1 MGQGRSEALSDNS
14 QSSLDDDTL
23 ILDIIKLKRS
33 RERSSSTKR
42 KRRATQTKSGSED
55 HDGATPDLVD
65 QEFDVQLPLVFLTD
79 AKRNEALLKSDKEI
93 RKEMEE
99 ISALQMK
106 NKMERRERLQEVIA
120 ELNDNGL
127 DLTVFRTED
136 GDNGTAILSLASGE
150 SAKGDGA
157 LERHFF
163 FFANTGIAKQKE
175 HASLPPIFLDQ
186 TFILQ
191 LTQARF
197 ETVSRAIFPFLGEFV
212 SHIVHNVHEP
222 VALDKANG
230 LLRYMYLS
238 QRECSRSDVD
248 SETFLSLLSHL
259 GANTKLITE
268 ERNCTLVYKYVL
280 INTCCDIIVSK
291 LRLVFHYI
299 LTMTTGVSHNTDEL
313 SKMLMRSFVL
323 TLLDHNNYSF
333 CYEDLIQFVS
343 LVLPLI
349 YDWRYRKLVQKHSDD
364 AYIIIVQEF
373 ADILN
378 SSLRSRDY
386 ASAPHS
392 PDAWRFR
399 CRDFLQCYRLLN
411 VLLEGV
417 RRGDLQHGSA
427 HLVISLMLMY
437 ALNCSIDTNV
447 LNSRAAIQKN
457 RSVTGWEGLL
467 EILMHIATDLQVFG
481 SSKDHQIPYDLLLC
495 NWVRDCYTLKCIIRL
510 FDSFAFIY
518 GRNSDLLGCANR
530 SRTDSPETRSDTGV
544 VPAAGSR
551 DSPDQLHAFSSSLNI
566 LCGDIYAQ
574 LEKMSK
580 SKHEDEYVRHLA
592 VGILT
597 EYFQL
602 ATHLVNKYRQVLP
615 LVGATDVYE

>member
-1 MGQGRSEALSDNS
+1 MGQGRSDVLSES
-14 QSSLDDDTL
+14 SLSSLDDDEL
-23 ILDIIKLKRS
+23 ILDTIRLKRS

-42 KRRATQTKSGSED
+42 KRRATKAKLGFED
-55 HDGATPDLVD
+55 RDGAASDQVD
-65 QEFDVQLPLVFLTD
+65 KEFDVQLPLVFLTD

-99 ISALQMK
+99 ISALKMK
-106 NKMERRERLQEVIA
+106 NRVERRERLQEVIA

-127 DLTVFRTED
+127 DLTVFRMED
-136 GDNGTAILSLASGE
+136 GENETAILSLASGK
-150 SAKGDGA
+150 SAKGDGTS
-157 LERHFF
+157 ERHFF
-163 FFANTGIAKQKE
+163 FFANTGIAKPKE
-175 HASLPPIFLDQ
+175 HASLPPIFMDR

-191 LTQARF
+191 LTQSRF
-197 ETVSRAIFPFLGEFV
+197 ETVSRAILPFLGEFV
-212 SHIVHNVHEP
+212 SHIIHNVHEP

-230 LLRYMYLS
+230 LLHYIYLA
-238 QRECSRSDVD
+238 QWECSSQSDVD

-268 ERNCTLVYKYVL
+268 EQNCILVYKYLL
-280 INTCCDIIVSK
+280 INTCCDIVVSK

-299 LTMTTGVSHNTDEL
+299 LTMTAVSHNTDGL
-313 SKMLMRSFVL
+313 CKMLMRTFVL
-323 TLLDHNNYSF
+323 TLLDYNNYSF
-333 CYEDLIQFVS
+333 CYEDLIQFVT
-343 LVLPLI
+343 LVLPLL
-349 YDWRYRKLVQKHSDD
+349 YDWRYRKLVQKHGDD
-364 AYIIIVQEF
+364 ACIIIVQEF

-378 SSLRSRDY
+378 LSLRSRDY
-386 ASAPHS
+386 ASTPHS

-437 ALNCSIDTNV
+437 ALNNSIDTNV
-447 LNSRAAIQKN
+447 LNSRAAIQKSQ
-457 RSVTGWEGLL
+457 SVTGWEGLL
-467 EILMHIATDLQVFG
+467 EILMHIATDLQVSG
-481 SSKDHQIPYDLLLC
+481 SSKDHEIPYDLLLC

-518 GRNSDLLGCANR
+518 GRNSDLQSCANR
-530 SRTDSPETRSDTGV
+530 SKADPTVSHSETVV

-551 DSPDQLHAFSSSLNI
+551 RSPSQLHAFSSSLDI
-566 LCGDIYAQ
+566 LCGDIYVQ

-580 SKHEDEYVRHLA
+580 SRHEDEYVRHLA

-615 LVGATDVYE
+615 IVGGTDFYE